1 LISAPFQP
9 LAILCGIVNVLG
21 DEKCLLQ
28 FFSMTATHHLK
39 VYVFP
44 SLHGKLCFHAKF
56 LKPSNKLELGAL
68 FVAYCTR
75 KWRYQL
81 SDFAGQHWHSLSKT
95 APNSVLHSMYRIGN
109 RLTTR
114 KAEDEYFFKTVPNK
128 AEHIEFIFPSSI
140 PEIQIRE
147 QLREWMSQSHK
158 FTPKLVFFSLL
169 LPTNFFVAKVLGLI
183 PANALFTYHIFR
195 LNASFRAMYGS
206 KRLQTL
212 IDTDRV
218 TWTPSTQLE
227 SQIQEWSA
235 EIEKELA
242 KAGQSWT
249 YVPRQDL
256 HDLLVDKVAQ
266 ELRLPELKQSIRR
279 SRMHHFV
286 HPPK

>member
-1 LISAPFQP
+1 M
-9 LAILCGIVNVLG
+9 G
-21 DEKCLLQ
+21 
-28 FFSMTATHHLK
+28 ATHHLK

-68 FVAYCTR
+68 FVSYCTR

-81 SDFAGQHWHSLSKT
+81 SDFVGQHWHSLSE
-95 APNSVLHSMYRIGN
+95 PNSPLHSFYRLGN
-109 RLTTR
+109 RITTR
-114 KAEDEYFFKTVPNK
+114 RAEDEYFFKSVPNK
-128 AEHIEFIFPSSI
+128 ADHVEFIYPSSI

-147 QLREWMSQSHK
+147 QLREWLSQSQK

-212 IDTDRV
+212 IDTQRV
-218 TWTPSTQLE
+218 TFNQSKELE
-227 SQIQEWSA
+227 SQIQQCSA
-235 EIEKELA
+235 EVEKELA
-242 KAGQSWT
+242 QSGQEWK

-256 HDLLVDKVAQ
+256 HDLLVDRLSQ
-266 ELRLPELKQSIRR
+266 QLRLPELKQSIRR

-286 HPPK
+286 HHQK